1 MGSLQCGYDVE
12 NIGLDKKLMVWE
24 VGILTYC
31 ASKWWLAV
39 NSVSCFDVFA

>member
-12 NIGLDKKLMVWE
+12 NIGLDENLMVLE

-31 ASKWWLAV
+31 ASGWWLAV
-39 NSVSCFDVFA
+39 DGVSCFKSFA